1 MLQRADLHEYQRR
14 AIEFIHSKRKCGAY
28 LDMGLGKSIIS
39 LSVIKDLTDAC
50 IIRKTL
56 IIAPLRVCQSTWKQ
70 ESALWRHT
78 RDLRISVCTGTAQ
91 QRKDGLNSNADVFLI
106 NKENVS
112 WLVNLCS
119 EKGSWPYG
127 MIVIDESS
135 CVKNHSTKIFR
146 SLKKVVKHSKYV
158 VLLSGTPAPNS
169 LTDLWSQIFLIDG
182 GASLGKTVTNFR
194 NRFCEVDFWGHTY
207 TVKEGYGEKIQE
219 LIKPMTLSMQG
230 SDYLELPDRIDIV
243 EKVVLPEKV
252 MDEYKA
258 FEKNLFLEFEGVEI
272 EALSAAVLANKLLQY
287 SNGAIYTNE
296 EHDWTVLHDAKI
308 DVLKELVEENA
319 SEALMVAYNYRHDI
333 VRLQAAFPSAV
344 VMDKRGMAV
353 DAWNRGE
360 IKMLL
365 VHPQSA
371 SFGLNLQQG
380 GSMLVWFGLTW
391 SLEGYQQLVARLWR
405 QGQERPVR
413 VVHLVAEG
421 TIDSRVMDVLKSKDA
436 VQSDLLAALR

>member
-230 SDYLELPDRIDIV
+230 SDYLELPDRLDLI

-272 EALSAAVLANKLLQY
+272 EALSAAVLAGRLLQF
-287 SNGAIYTNE
+287 SSGAIYVDDDHN
-296 EHDWTVLHDAKI
+296 W
-308 DVLKELVEENA
+308 KELHNAKLDALAEVIEENP
-319 SEALMVAYNYRHDI
+319 ENIIVAYNFKHTLT
-333 VRLQAAFPSAV
+333 RLQARFPNGV
-344 VMDKRGMAV
+344 VLDKAGKVLER
-353 DAWNRGE
+353 WNKGE
-360 IKMLL
+360 IKLL
-365 VHPQSA
+365 FVHPMSA
-371 SFGLNLQQG
+371 GHGINAQYG
-380 GSMLVWFGLTW
+380 GSILVWCDLVW
-391 SLEGYQQLVARLWR
+391 SLEAYMQTCARLHR

-413 VVHLVAEG
+413 VVHLIAEN
-421 TIDSRVMDVLKSKDA
+421 TIDQRVMDVLKSKDA
-436 VQSDLLAALR
+436 VQADLLAALR